1 MFDKGFK
8 RYQNI
13 AVHLQDCC
21 IASSDKLLKRN
32 PLISRKYIVFEEEQ
46 NDKLQFC
53 LKSKLHYL
61 RVIDL
66 IEIVEVVI
74 VVDRVDV
81 VNELVDVSVM
91 EVELKSTQS
100 IEIRPCV

>member
-1 MFDKGFK
+1 
-8 RYQNI
+8 
-13 AVHLQDCC
+13 
-21 IASSDKLLKRN
+21 
-32 PLISRKYIVFEEEQ
+32 
-46 NDKLQFC
+46 
-53 LKSKLHYL
+53 
-61 RVIDL
+61 VIDL